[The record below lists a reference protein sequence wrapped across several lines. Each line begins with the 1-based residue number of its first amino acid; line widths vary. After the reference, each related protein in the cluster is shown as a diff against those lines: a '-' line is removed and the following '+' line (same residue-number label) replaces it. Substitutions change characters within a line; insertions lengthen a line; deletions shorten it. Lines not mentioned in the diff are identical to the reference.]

1 MADFKTVCKMQPANK
16 DAREKY
22 EITQKEF
29 RLQQLALSIAN
40 EDQKIVAKP
49 DEIFV
54 ESSYDGPKLE

>member
-1 MADFKTVCKMQPANK
+1 MQPANK